1 MKKAGLLKAY
11 IRARRN
17 IIAAGIIWILIF
29 FCLFMLEHVS
39 VKAVWYPTL
48 LCAVFCLLIAVYD
61 FVCFVRSHRQR
72 MEAKKHI
79 EITLDNL
86 PEPENLMEEDY
97 QELLRVMLARKNDE
111 VNDIRT
117 VRKETE
123 EYVTMWTHQIK
134 TPLTALQLTVGDCRE
149 PERTEMLERI
159 FEIEQYADMMLQF
172 LRLGDAVSDLVLKH
186 YSVRNM
192 VNQTVKYFARI
203 FISKNI
209 SVHVDI
215 PAELSVVTDEKWMV
229 FVLKQLV
236 SNALKYTEQ
245 GSISIYVEEAPLP
258 RERQLQPQQ
267 DIWAESCIGAAGKQA
282 DCKYVRLIIEDTG
295 IGIASDDLPRIFER
309 GYTGYNG
316 RKDKKATGLGLYLT
330 QRIVRLLNHE
340 IHITSKVG
348 QGTRVEIDIQG

>member
-17 IIAAGIIWILIF
+17 IIAAGTVWILIF
-29 FCLFMLEHVS
+29 FCLFALEHVT

-48 LCAVFCLLIAVYD
+48 LCAVLMLAYVAYD
-61 FVCFVRSHRQR
+61 FARFVKRHKQR

-79 EITLDNL
+79 EITVDNL

-111 VNDIRT
+111 VNDIRI
-117 VRKETE
+117 VRKEAE
-123 EYVTMWTHQIK
+123 EYVTMWMHQIK
-134 TPLTALQLTVGDCRE
+134 TPLTALQLTAGDCRE

-172 LRLGDAVSDLVLKH
+172 LRLEDAVSDLVLKR

-245 GSISIYVEEAPLP
+245 GSIRIYVEEAPLP
-258 RERQLQPQQ
+258 RERQLPPQE
-267 DIWAESCIGAAGKQA
+267 DVWAKQCIGAAGKQEN
-282 DCKYVRLIIEDTG
+282 CRYVRLMIEDTG
-295 IGIASDDLPRIFER
+295 IGIAPDDLPRIFER

-330 QRIVRLLNHE
+330 QRIVRLLNHK
-340 IHITSKVG
+340 IYITSKVG
-348 QGTRVEIDIQG
+348 QGTRVELDIQG

>member
-17 IIAAGIIWILIF
+17 IIAAGTVWILIF
-29 FCLFMLEHVS
+29 FCLFALEHVT
-39 VKAVWYPTL
+39 VKAVWYPAL
-48 LCAVFCLLIAVYD
+48 LCAVLMLAYVAYD
-61 FVCFVRSHRQR
+61 FARFVKRHKQC

-79 EITLDNL
+79 EITVDNL

-111 VNDIRT
+111 VNDIRI
-117 VRKETE
+117 VRKEAE
-123 EYVTMWTHQIK
+123 EYVTMWMHQIK
-134 TPLTALQLTVGDCRE
+134 TPLTALQLTAGDCRE

-172 LRLGDAVSDLVLKH
+172 LRLEDAVSDLVLKR

-245 GSISIYVEEAPLP
+245 GSIRIYVEKAPLP
-258 RERQLQPQQ
+258 RERQLPPQE
-267 DIWAESCIGAAGKQA
+267 DVWAKQCIGAAGKQEN
-282 DCKYVRLIIEDTG
+282 CRYVRLMIEDTG
-295 IGIASDDLPRIFER
+295 IGIAPDDLPRIFER

-340 IHITSKVG
+340 IYITSKVG
-348 QGTRVEIDIQG
+348 QGTRVELDIQG

>member
-17 IIAAGIIWILIF
+17 IIAAGTVWILIF
-29 FCLFMLEHVS
+29 FCLFALGHVP

-48 LCAVFCLLIAVYD
+48 LCAVLMLAYVAYD
-61 FVCFVRSHRQR
+61 FARFVKSHKQR

-79 EITLDNL
+79 EITVDNL

-97 QELLRVMLARKNDE
+97 QELLRVMLVRKNDE
-111 VNDIRT
+111 VNNIRI
-117 VRKETE
+117 VRKEAE
-123 EYVTMWTHQIK
+123 EYVTMWMHQIK
-134 TPLTALQLTVGDCRE
+134 TPLTALQLTAGDCRE

-172 LRLGDAVSDLVLKH
+172 LRLEDAVSDLVLKR

-245 GSISIYVEEAPLP
+245 GSIRIYVEKAPLP
-258 RERQLQPQQ
+258 RERQLPPQE
-267 DIWAESCIGAAGKQA
+267 DVWAKQCIGAAGKQEN
-282 DCKYVRLIIEDTG
+282 CRYVRLMIEDTG
-295 IGIASDDLPRIFER
+295 IGIAPDDLPRIFER

-340 IHITSKVG
+340 IYITSKVG
-348 QGTRVEIDIQG
+348 QGTRVELDIQG

>member
-1 MKKAGLLKAY
+1 MKKTGLFKAY
-11 IRARRN
+11 IAARRK
-17 IIAAGIIWILIF
+17 IVVVGVTGILIF
-29 FCLFMLEHVS
+29 SCLFMLEHVT

-48 LCAVFCLLIAVYD
+48 LCVVLLLVYSVYD
-61 FVCFVRSHRQR
+61 YICFVKRYRQR

-79 EITLDNL
+79 EITVDNL
-86 PEPENLMEEDY
+86 PEPESLLEEDY

-111 VNDIRT
+111 VNDIRL

-123 EYVTMWTHQIK
+123 EYVAMWTHQIK
-134 TPLTALQLTVGDCRE
+134 TPLTALQLTAGDCRE
-149 PERTEMLERI
+149 PERTEMLSRI

-172 LRLGDAVSDLVLKH
+172 LRLEDAVGDLVLKR
-186 YSVRNM
+186 YSVKSM
-192 VNQTVKYFARI
+192 VNQTVRYFARM

-209 SVHVDI
+209 SVRVDI
-215 PAELSVVTDEKWMV
+215 PDELSVVTDEKWLV

-245 GSISIYVEEAPLP
+245 GGSIHIYEEQTPLQ
-258 RERQLQPQQ
+258 REPQQ
-267 DIWAESCIGAAGKQA
+267 DVWAEQCFGAADKQTN
-282 DCKYVRLIIEDTG
+282 CKCVRLMIEDTG
-295 IGIASDDLPRIFER
+295 IGIAADDLPRIFER

-330 QRIVRLLNHE
+330 QRIVRMLNHE

-348 QGTRVEIDIQG
+348 QGTGVELDIQG